1 MLCFLL
7 LTDHLGGNLLGA
19 SVVSLK
25 TQLSTWP
32 SFDPTNLMLQ
42 ATYYVDQYPP
52 ISVTML
58 YNVEIQTLPGCNS
71 TIGIWWYMA
80 LVGRIYK
87 FFSYVSLV
95 LKLQDITSISV
106 MTMVKYSTISIFH
119 RCFTHLLQPPSSTVP
134 YTGPRAPTS
143 SELETWSF
151 KGCFTHYKVA
161 LLGEQCG
168 KWYHYHPLSIL
179 SPRNNNWNISI

>member
-7 LTDHLGGNLLGA
+7 LTDHLRGIYWEHPLLA
-19 SVVSLK
+19 W
-25 TQLSTWP
+25 TQPSTWP

-42 ATYYVDQYPP
+42 ATYYVDHYPP

-58 YNVEIQTLPGCNS
+58 YNVEIQTQPGCNS

-80 LVGRIYK
+80 LVGCIYK
-87 FFSYVSLV
+87 LFFFSYVSLV

-119 RCFTHLLQPPSSTVP
+119 RCFTHLLKKNRVQPYQKNRSSRTN
-134 YTGPRAPTS
+134 
-143 SELETWSF
+143 ELRT
-151 KGCFTHYKVA
+151 
-161 LLGEQCG
+161 
-168 KWYHYHPLSIL
+168 
-179 SPRNNNWNISI
+179 RNLEF